1 MARLPLHRTFVPRHS
16 AYWRGAFWVV
26 MVLMAALAGY
36 MNGWGRVDKA
46 LTDQIASVGGHD
58 APEDV
63 VIVAIDDR
71 SIAALGRW
79 PWRRKVHAEFLRQVT
94 PAQPRAIA
102 MDLLFSE
109 ADVEH
114 PEDDRALASAMQ
126 SAARVVLPMQV
137 VGGDGDGGAAAVAL
151 PQPAFLY
158 AAYGVGHG
166 HLDTDDDGVV
176 RGVYLEEGTGV
187 QAWRHWVLTLLMAGG
202 ESSKT
207 ALAPTTG
214 QVHSAGAWWR
224 ESHTLI
230 PYGVAP
236 GQFQRVSY
244 IDVLEGR
251 VPADAL
257 RGRYLLVGVTALGL
271 GMAFSTPMAG
281 ADGLVPGVEIAA
293 QLLDSVRRGE
303 VVRSASPWEN
313 ALFCALPMLLAA
325 LVLYRLPPRAGFWSL
340 AALMGLTVVAAWWM
354 RMGPG
359 VQFAPLA
366 ALVSLALVYPLW
378 TWVRL
383 EAVVGYLAR
392 EFQELQ
398 RHDRLFIAPATSR
411 LPTGDVLD
419 RHMQAMAGAVHQLQT
434 LQRFVHESLDS
445 LADAVLVT
453 DDKGRVLFGNAA
465 ASRQFG
471 AAVSVLRDQ
480 PLDALLSQHLT
491 LPDRSPL
498 PPMTGGNQ
506 PELATW
512 PVRDA
517 KQNDLLLK
525 CVSRRGVDGQSQ
537 GLIVSLVDL
546 SAVQKVQ
553 RQREETLRFLSHD
566 MRAPQS
572 AILTLLELQRLE
584 NGGDQALAE
593 RIAAHARRTLA
604 LADNFVQ
611 LTRAQ
616 SDAYERQLIDLNDVA
631 VDAADRYWGE
641 ARARQVDIVTTLPPS
656 PAWCLADR
664 ELLTRAVG
672 NLIENALK
680 YGPRGEPVEVRLQL
694 AGEAPEGRVSLSVI
708 DRGPGIALE
717 DQPRLFEQFKR
728 LGNEA
733 RSLGAG
739 LGLSF
744 VQAVVHGHQGS
755 VRVISAEG
763 QGTEFCLDLP
773 AAKPPPD
780 SLPPEA

>member
-1 MARLPLHRTFVPRHS
+1 MVMSPLKTSSLSRQ
-16 AYWRGAFWVV
+16 ALAWRAAFWVG

-36 MNGWGRVDKA
+36 LNGWGRVDKA
-46 LTDQIASVGGHD
+46 LMDQIATLGTHD
-58 APEDV
+58 APDDV

-71 SIAALGRW
+71 SVAALGRW

-109 ADVEH
+109 ADAEH
-114 PEDDRALASAMQ
+114 PEDDWALASAMQ
-126 SAARVVLPMQV
+126 SAACVVLPMQA
-137 VGGDGDGGAAAVAL
+137 VGADGGAAAVAL
-151 PQPAFLY
+151 PQPGFLQAAF
-158 AAYGVGHG
+158 GVGHG

-176 RGVYLEEGTGV
+176 RGVYLEEGSGV
-187 QAWRHWVLTLLMAGG
+187 MAWRHWVLTLLMAGG
-202 ESSKT
+202 EGGKT
-207 ALAPTTG
+207 VLAPTTG
-214 QVHSAGAWWR
+214 QAQTSGAWWR
-224 ESHTLI
+224 DSYTLI

-236 GQFQRVSY
+236 GRFQQVSY

-251 VPADAL
+251 VPSESL

-271 GMAFSTPMAG
+271 GMAFPTPLAG
-281 ADGLVPGVEIAA
+281 PDGLMPGVEIAA
-293 QLLDSVRRGE
+293 QLLDGVRRGE
-303 VVRSASPWEN
+303 VVRTAKPWEN

-325 LVLYRLPPRAGFWSL
+325 LMLYRLPPRAGFWSL
-340 AALMGLTVVAAWWM
+340 LGLMGLTVVMAWWM

-359 VQFAPLA
+359 IHFAPLA
-366 ALVSLALVYPLW
+366 ALVSLVLVYPLW

-398 RHDRLFIAPATSR
+398 RHDRLFVAPATSR

-453 DDKGRVLFGNAA
+453 DEKGRVLFGNAA
-465 ASRQFG
+465 AARQLG
-471 AAVSVLRDQ
+471 ASISVLLDQ

-498 PPMTGGNQ
+498 PPLSGADQ

-517 KQNDLLLK
+517 QQNDLLLK
-525 CVSRRGVDGQSQ
+525 CVARRGMDGRSQ
-537 GLIVSLVDL
+537 GLVVSLVDL

-572 AILTLLELQRLE
+572 AILTLLELHRLE
-584 NGGDQALAE
+584 SGGDQALAE

-616 SDAYERQLIDLNDVA
+616 SDAYERQLIDLKDVV
-631 VDAADRYWGE
+631 VDAADRYWDE
-641 ARARQVDIVTTLPPS
+641 ARARQVDIVTALPVAA
-656 PAWCLADR
+656 AWCLGDR

-680 YGPRGEPVEVRLQL
+680 YGPRGEPVEVRLCL
-694 AGEAPEGRVSLSVI
+694 AGEAPEGRVRLSVI

-733 RSLGAG
+733 RTRGAG

-763 QGTEFCLDLP
+763 QGTEFCIDLP
-773 AAKPPPD
+773 GAEAPPD